1 MSSLQKMNNN
11 YFELL
16 TKYVNVVESYH
27 KLEKRISDLEKHN
40 KFDLDQK
47 ITEMIKK
54 EWSFMNDKKA
64 KATKDPAPKKPGSK
78 LKTKN
83 K

>member
-47 ITEMIKK
+47 ISDLIQLWPRWDETTSILDT
-54 EWSFMNDKKA
+54 F
-64 KATKDPAPKKPGSK
+64 T
-78 LKTKN
+78 
-83 K
+83 